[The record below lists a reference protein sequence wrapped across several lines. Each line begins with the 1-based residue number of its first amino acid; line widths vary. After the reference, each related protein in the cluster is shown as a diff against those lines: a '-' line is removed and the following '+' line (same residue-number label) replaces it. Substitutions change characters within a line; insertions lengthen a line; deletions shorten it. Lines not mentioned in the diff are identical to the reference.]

1 MLCVYIYVKCYTHT
15 RGTRR
20 PIMKNWVHN
29 RSSLSFLAKIDLN
42 AWIILFILLFIY
54 YNFLAIPCELK
65 LTFLRNLL
73 SMQSSKILFLRFL
86 VVQCW
91 TFSLQESC
99 TLSSLWFLER
109 GRSLGQLR
117 TKRSASTFF
126 QNLFV
131 LKKQPI
137 NALVSEC
144 CFRHASDSHT
154 FTLNCSDL
162 FWLFKS
168 YKWADWMDWMNGL
181 DPLRSLVPLE
191 HLRC

>member
-1 MLCVYIYVKCYTHT
+1 
-15 RGTRR
+15 
-20 PIMKNWVHN
+20 
-29 RSSLSFLAKIDLN
+29 
-42 AWIILFILLFIY
+42 
-54 YNFLAIPCELK
+54 
-65 LTFLRNLL
+65 
-73 SMQSSKILFLRFL
+73 MQSSKILFLRFL

-117 TKRSASTFF
+117 TKRAAST
-126 QNLFV
+126 LFLSFDLSKTGPDGSSSV
-131 LKKQPI
+131 PQIVRPHCSHILSKPVRVKKKQPI

-168 YKWADWMDWMNGL
+168 YKWMDWMDGL

>member
-1 MLCVYIYVKCYTHT
+1 
-15 RGTRR
+15 
-20 PIMKNWVHN
+20 MKNWVHN

-42 AWIILFILLFIY
+42 AWIILFIY

-117 TKRSASTFF
+117 TKRAAST
-126 QNLFV
+126 LFLSFDLSKTGPDGSSSVPQIVRPHCSHILSKPVRVKKTTYQCISFWV
-131 LKKQPI
+131 L
-137 NALVSEC
+137 
-144 CFRHASDSHT
+144 F
-154 FTLNCSDL
+154 
-162 FWLFKS
+162 
-168 YKWADWMDWMNGL
+168 
-181 DPLRSLVPLE
+181 
-191 HLRC
+191 